1 MKAKVQYND
10 WEGTA
15 AADIADEFANSI
27 DEYLRYRFPKYNKS
41 QYHCIGCE
49 LQPYGIDKLD
59 IVYYCREIKT
69 GKIVPMR
76 SNTEFDLKELRV
88 MFKRF
93 NVVIGERIDE
103 VNDSDVETEYLD

>member
-10 WEGTA
+10 WKGTA
-15 AADIADEFANSI
+15 AADIADDFANSI
-27 DEYLRYRFPKYNKS
+27 DEYLRYKSPKYNKS

-49 LQPYGIDKLD
+49 LQPYDIDKLD
-59 IVYYCREIKT
+59 AVFYCREIKT
-69 GKIVPMR
+69 GKITPMR
-76 SNTEFDLKELRV
+76 FSSELDLTELRV

-103 VNDSDVETEYLD
+103 VDDPDSETEYLD